1 MTSSDQTQ
9 RTTDPSGTDS
19 EIPPEQ
25 ARTDETPRETPGERT
40 PLLTVDGV
48 SKSFGDLRVLDDV
61 SFVVERSSVVALA
74 GPNGSGKSTLLR
86 IVAGLTESGGRV
98 TLEASGPR
106 RVGYLPQSPAFRPGF
121 TVGETLSFYAALLP
135 GEPSVEAALER
146 VGLSAARDRRVEDLS
161 GGMRRLL
168 GLAQASLGDPA
179 LLLLDE
185 PTSDLDPRMTA
196 HVFGVVDDL
205 AAAGAS
211 VVLAT
216 HDPRGVDRSDVAML
230 LADGRIVARGPPA
243 EFRDGDRDALAGL
256 FEAAPGGAVTE
267 EGVAPMVGAAA
278 RQAEGDEAGGDGR

>member
-1 MTSSDQTQ
+1 MTSS
-9 RTTDPSGTDS
+9 
-19 EIPPEQ
+19 EPPPRP
-25 ARTDETPRETPGERT
+25 AASTETATEYGRDTEEAETTPGEASDRR
-40 PLLTVDGV
+40 PLLEVDGV
-48 SKSFGDLRVLDDV
+48 AKAFGDLRVLEDV
-61 SFVVERSSVVALA
+61 SFAVERSSVVALA

-86 IVAGLTESGGRV
+86 VVAGLTPGGGSV
-98 TLEASGPR
+98 SLDASGPR

-121 TVGETLSFYAALLP
+121 TVAETLSFYASLLP
-135 GEPSVEAALER
+135 GELSVDAALEW
-146 VGLSAARDRRVEDLS
+146 VGLSAAHDRRVEDLS

-205 AAAGAS
+205 AAGGAS

-267 EGVAPMVGAAA
+267 DGVAPMVGAAA
-278 RQAEGDEAGGDGR
+278 RQTGGDDPGGDGR